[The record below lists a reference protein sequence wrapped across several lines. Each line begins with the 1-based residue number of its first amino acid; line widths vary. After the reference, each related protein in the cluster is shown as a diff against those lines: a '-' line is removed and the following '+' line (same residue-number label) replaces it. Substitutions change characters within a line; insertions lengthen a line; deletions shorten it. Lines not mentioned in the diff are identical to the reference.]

1 MTGKDLI
8 LYILQNNLENEPVCK
23 DGKFLGFKT
32 IAEVAEENGV
42 GKETVRVWIERKM
55 IPYVKI
61 ELTYIIPANYQV
73 LYRH

>member
-8 LYILQNNLENEPVCK
+8 LYILQNNLENEPVFK
-23 DGKFLGFKT
+23 DGKFLGFKA

-61 ELTYIIPANYQV
+61 EFTYIIPANYQV